1 VGHVAPGT
9 LTWQVEEMGS
19 RLDQVYRSILLTRFY
34 TRGWGRPDTLSR
46 IIKLRKVLGDRA
58 TAQPLLQTPAS
69 VVQLGRREAGQA
81 GHTLLSG
88 SFPSPATN
96 HLPLDIF
103 PPETRTAHFQAVL
116 PAQPAPERPLVV
128 QFAGTGDHFYWRRRK
143 LMAEPLAEEGVASI
157 ILENPFYGVRRPRSQ
172 AGCNI
177 VHVS

>member
-1 VGHVAPGT
+1 
-9 LTWQVEEMGS
+9 M
-19 RLDQVYRSILLTRFY
+19 
-34 TRGWGRPDTLSR
+34 
-46 IIKLRKVLGDRA
+46 
-58 TAQPLLQTPAS
+58 
-69 VVQLGRREAGQA
+69 
-81 GHTLLSG
+81 
-88 SFPSPATN
+88 
-96 HLPLDIF
+96 
-103 PPETRTAHFQAVL
+103 L